1 MSDEDIFKSGIH
13 IAETEKDDPFDDPK
27 GVFPKR
33 EYANAPSV
41 NLEARGIEQNELLIG
56 GGDVGL
62 DLEIKDYPASTAPL
76 NQVRRTVSGH
86 VQEVD
91 DTPGR
96 ERMLFRHKTGAGVEL
111 RSDGSVIINATN
123 NMIRVAGGSEKVIIE
138 GDGQL
143 VYHGNLRMKVDGD
156 FDLDVGGNINMT
168 SGGAMTQDIK
178 GGFRQDV
185 NGNHSTF
192 VNKRMMRTITGSDTS
207 FISGDQTNIIKR
219 SQSTTVGTNKE
230 DIIGS
235 EYQISA
241 ENKYIA
247 TAPDM
252 NMGASSLTFI
262 GDSGTIGGE
271 NMVYYGHTAHIP
283 RVNSTSVHATAMYA
297 TTFHGDLTGKADD
310 ANQAD
315 YASTAGQA
323 PLGAAG
329 SPGSNVNNTTVATNK
344 TTVQPTNSVIKN
356 DWFNSQYGIFKVAI
370 DVGDVIFNSIN
381 RLVDYGGVSD
391 RSIQT
396 KEVRSKLRNAA
407 TQNNE
412 EFIASALA
420 ENILHGSYTNAVPKK
435 IGSVIDDEPTARN
448 ANPKEVFGKI
458 KGAEAKRFAGSVQNG
473 VVKIIP
479 NPLFDPERKK
489 IITKRTKLARGINIA
504 KFLGGHGDPI
514 TIEHMADDDR
524 VEMAKYLYL
533 HAQMMRSIAEDDS
546 EFDEYRLIVSEGV
559 YKIGQQEVITP
570 GSVND
575 YRSYGRAIVYE
586 LRNRQGKIAFDQT
599 FRLAAWWKD
608 SQQYERMILDY
619 DTYNRDGSLNV
630 QIIVIM
636 PELSTFGYTAN
647 YTNKLETRYN
657 NYVQATGELIEIL
670 G

>member
-1 MSDEDIFKSGIH
+1 MADEDIYKSDIH
-13 IAETEKDDPFDDPK
+13 IAQTEKEDPFDDPK

-41 NLEARGIEQNELLIG
+41 NLEARGIEQNELLLG
-56 GGDVGL
+56 GGDVNL

-96 ERMLFRHKTGAGVEL
+96 ERMLFKHKTGAGVEM
-111 RSDGSVIINATN
+111 RADGSVIINATN
-123 NMIRVAGGSEKVIIE
+123 NIVRVAAGGEKVIIE
-138 GDGQL
+138 GDGEL
-143 VYHGNLRMKVDGD
+143 IYHGNFKLKVDGD
-156 FDLDVGGNINMT
+156 FDLEVGGNINMT
-168 SGGAMTQDIK
+168 SGGAMTQEVK

-185 NGNHSTF
+185 NGNHATF
-192 VNKRMMRTITGSDTS
+192 VNRNMSKTITGSDTN
-207 FISGDQTNIIKR
+207 FISGDQQNIIKKN
-219 SQSTTVGTNKE
+219 QSTTVGINKE
-230 DIIGS
+230 DIVGS

-247 TAPDM
+247 TSPDI
-252 NMGASSLTFI
+252 NIGASSLTFI

-323 PLGAAG
+323 PLGVAG
-329 SPGSNVNNTTVATNK
+329 SPGSNTNDTTVATNK

-370 DVGDVIFNSIN
+370 DVGDVIYNSIN

-391 RSIQT
+391 RSLQI
-396 KEVRSKLRNAA
+396 KEVRSKLRNAS

-412 EFIASALA
+412 DFIASALS
-420 ENILHGSYTNAVPKK
+420 ENILSSTYTNAVPKK
-435 IGSVIDDEPTARN
+435 IGAVVDDEPTPRN
-448 ANPKEVFGKI
+448 AHPKETFGKI
-458 KGAEAKRFAGSVQNG
+458 LGAEAKRFAGTVQNN
-473 VVKIIP
+473 VITITP
-479 NPLFDPERKK
+479 NPIYDPERKK
-489 IITKRTKLARGINIA
+489 VITKRTKLARGINIA
-504 KFLGGHGDPI
+504 KFIGGHGDPI
-514 TIEHMADDDR
+514 TIDHLVDEDR

-533 HAQMMRSIAEDDS
+533 HGQMMRSVIEDEG

-559 YKIGQQEVITP
+559 YKIGSNEIITP

-586 LRNRQGKIAFDQT
+586 LRDRKGKIALNQT

-608 SQQYERMILDY
+608 SQNYEKMILDY
-619 DTYNRDGSLNV
+619 DTYNPNGSLNA

-636 PELSTFGYTAN
+636 PELSLAGYTAS
-647 YTNKLETRYN
+647 YENKLETRYN

-670 G
+670 A